1 MLRQVEIL
9 NSHFL
14 CLNEKRGEKKIL
26 FSITLS
32 NLNAYGNTAAFKK
45 KGFLR
50 KFLRSGS
57 PGHGEED
64 PHDSES
70 GFSPGM
76 R

>member
-9 NSHFL
+9 NPYFL
-14 CLNEKRGEKKIL
+14 FLNEKRGEKKIL

-32 NLNAYGNTAAFKK
+32 HLNAYGNPAAFKK
-45 KGFLR
+45 KVFLR
-50 KFLRSGS
+50 KLLRSGR

-64 PHDSES
+64 PRDSES
-70 GFSPGM
+70 GYSPGT